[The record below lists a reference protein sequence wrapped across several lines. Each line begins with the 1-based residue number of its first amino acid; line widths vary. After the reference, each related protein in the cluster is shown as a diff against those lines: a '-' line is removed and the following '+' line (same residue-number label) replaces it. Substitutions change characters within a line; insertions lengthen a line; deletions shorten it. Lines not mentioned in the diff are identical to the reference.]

1 VPELPEV
8 ETIVRGLRPRL
19 VGLEIAE
26 IRVFFE
32 PIVRRLDRA
41 ALKACAGRTVL
52 RVGRRGKMILLDC
65 SGGLSLIFHLKMTGQ
80 LFFCP
85 AGEPRDKHTHLA
97 VTFENSPREL
107 RFRDIRK
114 FGFVLAVPTSTA
126 GSTPELSGLG
136 PEPLNL
142 GFEAFRRAFVG
153 RAGRIKARLLDQA
166 ILAGIGNIY
175 ADEILFEAGIHPEAD
190 ISRLGS
196 VSWRGLWSG
205 ARAVLRRAIRYRGTT
220 LRDYRDGD
228 GKRGGFQT
236 RLRVYGREGLS
247 CPRCRAA
254 IRRIRVSGRSSYFCP
269 RCQRKRTP
277 SLV

>member
-1 VPELPEV
+1 
-8 ETIVRGLRPRL
+8 
-19 VGLEIAE
+19 
-26 IRVFFE
+26 
-32 PIVRRLDRA
+32 
-41 ALKACAGRTVL
+41 
-52 RVGRRGKMILLDC
+52 MILLDC
-65 SGGLSLIFHLKMTGQ
+65 SGGLSFVFHLKMTGQ
-80 LFFCP
+80 LVFCP
-85 AGEPRDKHTHLA
+85 AGDPRDKHTHLSIA
-97 VTFENSPREL
+97 FKDSPSEL

-126 GSTPELSGLG
+126 GSTPELIGLG
-136 PEPLNL
+136 PEPLTL
-142 GFEAFRRAFVG
+142 GFESFRRAFVG

-196 VSWRGLWSG
+196 DSWRGLWSG
-205 ARAVLRRAIRYRGTT
+205 VRAVLRRAIRYRGTT

-228 GKRGGFQT
+228 GERGGFQT
-236 RLRVYGREGLS
+236 RLRVYGREGLA

-269 RCQRKRTP
+269 RCQRKRT
-277 SLV
+277 